1 MADAIAAMREARKK
15 AGDIVLTPE
24 QLEDLKV
31 YLADRMTNGGWTA
44 EDRKDYL
51 DACKAE
57 FDNPTAAGGLEEAV
71 RFWAARA
78 AEIRGRTCRP

>member
-24 QLEDLKV
+24 QREDLKV
-31 YLADRMTNGGWTA
+31 YLADRMANGWTA
-44 EDRKDYL
+44 EDRKEYL

-71 RFWAARA
+71 RFWAAQA
-78 AEIRGRTCRP
+78 TEIRGRSCQL